1 MAGKK
6 DMGKGGG
13 AKGGKPAPKGGS
25 STSKGGSGAKKPPAK
40 GKSKDE
46 EE

>member
-1 MAGKK
+1 MAKK

-13 AKGGKPAPKGGS
+13 AKGGKPAPKGS
-25 STSKGGSGAKKPPAK
+25 SASKGSSGAKKPPAAK
-40 GKSKDE
+40 GKGKDE